1 MIQEIANYWDRQS
14 AIWAEEKNEAWSL
27 PETRYWMEYFMS
39 IRSQLNGNKV
49 LELGT
54 ASGYFAHILTLA
66 GYEVTA
72 IDLSPNMIDE
82 AKRVAQQLNAKVDY
96 HVMNAQELSFADNQF
111 DLIFTRIMTWGI
123 PDLQKCYSES
133 FRVLKPG
140 GLFLNFDGDFGE
152 YQFSQEGHEKYPAD
166 IMEQANSIKAQLDIS
181 RHRRPAK
188 DIEVLQQVGFENVFA
203 DATAQSILLHKEED
217 STIFKVQAAKP
228 Q

>member
-1 MIQEIANYWDRQS
+1 MIQEIAGYWDRQS

-27 PETRYWMEYFMS
+27 PETKYWMEYFSS
-39 IRSQLNGNKV
+39 IRPQLNGNKV

-72 IDLSPNMIDE
+72 IDLSPNMIEE
-82 AKRVAQQLNAKVDY
+82 AKRVAQQLNQKVEY
-96 HVMNAQELSFADNQF
+96 HVMNAQELDFADNQF

-123 PDLQKCYSES
+123 PDLRKCYSES

-166 IMEQANSIKAQLDIS
+166 IMEQANTIKAQLDIS
-181 RHRRPAK
+181 KHRRPAK
-188 DIEVLQQVGFENVFA
+188 DMEVLKEVGFEHVSA
-203 DATAQSILLHKEED
+203 DATVQSAILHQQGD
-217 STIFKVQAAKP
+217 SAIFKVQGIKP